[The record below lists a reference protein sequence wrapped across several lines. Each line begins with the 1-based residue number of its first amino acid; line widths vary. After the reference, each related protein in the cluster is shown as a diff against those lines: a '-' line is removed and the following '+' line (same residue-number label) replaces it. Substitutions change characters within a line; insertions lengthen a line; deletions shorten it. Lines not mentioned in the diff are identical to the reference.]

1 MKHAVW
7 EAALDVEGAISASAS
22 GGLGRGLVV
31 ASLLVILVA
40 SIRQLIKSLRRDRS
54 LAQAS
59 KANQPVLNAGVV
71 LASASVVGLVGSLV
85 GLFATFTNQS
95 ILVGN
100 GIASFFSTGLGLAS
114 LVGAFVFI
122 VVIALRNKISSG
134 SGKTLSLLGVVVSAS
149 LISGLVIAGDLPRPA
164 SSANAKTTLNDSV
177 SATAVVV
184 PGAAGPNSV
193 RVGLS
198 GPDEEIDVIREA
210 VEAGLATATLVS
222 LELDAKS
229 EPVKLTL
236 DDQGALF
243 VEEII
248 AEAPGRWRVQIDLGD
263 NGDLLMLDVTLVAN
277 PGYNK

>member
-1 MKHAVW
+1 MHAVLA
-7 EAALDVEGAISASAS
+7 AALDVEGAISASAS
-22 GGLGRGLVV
+22 GGLGRGLVL
-31 ASLLVILVA
+31 ASLVVILVA
-40 SIRQLIKSLRRDRS
+40 SIRQLSKSSRRS
-54 LAQAS
+54 SPLAAGS
-59 KANQPVLNAGVV
+59 KANQPVLDSGVV
-71 LASASVVGLVGSLV
+71 LASASVVGLVGSTV

-100 GIASFFSTGLGLAS
+100 GIVAFFSNGLGLTS
-114 LVGAFVFI
+114 LISSAVFI
-122 VVIALRNKISSG
+122 VLIAVRRKISSG
-134 SGKTLSLLGVVVSAS
+134 SGRALSLLGVVVSAS
-149 LISGLVIAGDLPRPA
+149 LITGLVVAGDLPRPA

-198 GPDEEIDVIREA
+198 GPDEEIDTIREA

-229 EPVKLTL
+229 EPVTLTL

-243 VEEII
+243 VEEIV

>member
-1 MKHAVW
+1 MKHAVLA
-7 EAALDVEGAISASAS
+7 AALDVEGAISASAS
-22 GGLGRGLVV
+22 GGLGRGLVL
-31 ASLLVILVA
+31 ASLLVVLVA
-40 SIRQLIKSLRRDRS
+40 SVRQLSKSLRRSHATSGSRS
-54 LAQAS
+54 SSAE
-59 KANQPVLNAGVV
+59 VLDAGVV
-71 LASASVVGLVGSLV
+71 VASASAVGLVGSVVGLV
-85 GLFATFTNQS
+85 ATFTNQS

-100 GIASFFSTGLGLAS
+100 GIASFFTTGLGLAS
-114 LVGAFVFI
+114 LVGAAVFI
-122 VVIALRNKISSG
+122 VVIILRKKISSAP
-134 SGKTLSLLGVVVSAS
+134 GKVLSLLGVVVCAS
-149 LISGLVIAGDLPRPA
+149 LMSGLVVSGDLPRPA

-184 PGAAGPNSV
+184 PGAAGTNSV

-198 GPDEEIDVIREA
+198 GPDEEIKVIREA

-229 EPVKLTL
+229 EPVTLTL

-243 VEEII
+243 VEEIV

>member
-1 MKHAVW
+1 MLHAVSA
-7 EAALDVEGAISASAS
+7 AALDVEGAISASAS
-22 GGLGRGLVV
+22 GGLGRGLVL
-31 ASLLVILVA
+31 ASLVVILVA
-40 SIRQLIKSLRRDRS
+40 SIRQLGKSLRRNSAKSGPQTD
-54 LAQAS
+54 LI
-59 KANQPVLNAGVV
+59 PVLDAGVV
-71 LASASVVGLVGSLV
+71 LASASVVGLVGSTV

-100 GIASFFSTGLGLAS
+100 GIVAFFSNGLGITS
-114 LVGAFVFI
+114 LISAAVFI
-122 VVIALRNKISSG
+122 VLIAVRRKISSG
-134 SGKTLSLLGVVVSAS
+134 SGMALSLLGVVVSAS
-149 LISGLVIAGDLPRPA
+149 LITGLGVAGDLPRPA

-198 GPDEEIDVIREA
+198 GPDEEIEVIREA

-229 EPVKLTL
+229 EPVMLTL

-243 VEEII
+243 VEEIV

-277 PGYNK
+277 PGYSK

>member
-1 MKHAVW
+1 MKQAVLA
-7 EAALDVEGAISASAS
+7 AALDVEGAISASAS
-22 GGLGRGLVV
+22 GGLGRGLLL

-40 SIRQLIKSLRRDRS
+40 SIRQLGKSLRKNSATSDSRTHS
-54 LAQAS
+54 V
-59 KANQPVLNAGVV
+59 PVLDAGVV

-100 GIASFFSTGLGLAS
+100 GVLSVVATGLGTAS
-114 LVGAFVFI
+114 LVSFAVFI
-122 VVIALRNKISSG
+122 AVIFLRGKISSG
-134 SGKTLSLLGVVVSAS
+134 SGKALSLLGIIVSTS
-149 LISGLVIAGDLPRPA
+149 LITGLVVAGDLPRPA
-164 SSANAKTTLNDSV
+164 SSANAKTTLNDSI

-198 GPDEEIDVIREA
+198 GPDEDIDVIREA

-229 EPVKLTL
+229 EPVTLTL

-243 VEEII
+243 VEQIV

>member
-1 MKHAVW
+1 MKQAVLA
-7 EAALDVEGAISASAS
+7 AALDVDGAISASAS
-22 GGLGRGLVV
+22 GGLGRGLVL

-40 SIRQLIKSLRRDRS
+40 SIRQLGKSLRKNRATSDSRIS
-54 LAQAS
+54 S
-59 KANQPVLNAGVV
+59 FPVIDSGVV

-85 GLFATFTNQS
+85 GLVATFTNQS

-100 GIASFFSTGLGLAS
+100 GIASFFSTGLGVAS
-114 LVGAFVFI
+114 LVGASVFI
-122 VVIALRNKISSG
+122 VVIALRNKISFG
-134 SGKTLSLLGVVVSAS
+134 SGKALSLLGVVVSAS
-149 LISGLVIAGDLPRPA
+149 LIAGLVLAGDLPRPA
-164 SSANAKTTLNDSV
+164 SSANGKTTLNDSV

-198 GPDEEIDVIREA
+198 GPDEEIEVIREA

-222 LELDAKS
+222 LELDIKS
-229 EPVKLTL
+229 EPVTLTL

-243 VEEII
+243 VEEIV

-277 PGYNK
+277 PGYRK